1 MVCYIMHLKEKGMM
15 MSGFFITKLE
25 LDNHNDENVKPS
37 KIGFKKG
44 LNIVY
49 GGSNIGKTFMYQCID
64 YMLGGEEKPKTI
76 KESKDYIICQ
86 LDIETYTG
94 ETYILKR
101 ELRGDFFSLEGEK
114 VFKDNKKSILE
125 YLLKI
130 TNMEDKDIR
139 IDNNGKVGDLNF
151 EKLKKYFMIDEDSIL
166 VKKSHIMGETI
177 KDKNSF
183 KFLIT
188 QKDDSKIKSK
198 TPKINFDK
206 EEAQIKVLE
215 EDIIDIDEKI
225 QELKSTGL
233 FEIKEQLKNI
243 RSSISS
249 KQNKLKLI
257 QEALIKRYEEK
268 LLCPLC
274 NQSIGVAKFQEI
286 ISHSQVEDII
296 SSKDEENEKIEKL
309 NDELKL
315 LFIEEKKL
323 IEKLSQIDNLENIKK
338 KKIKRIKAIS
348 KNIEDSKK
356 ENETIIYP
364 NITTSNLKS
373 ITQTMFNILT
383 KIKFEKIT
391 SVEFLEEK
399 LDFAVNGDSREL
411 YGQGYRA
418 IIYTSFIVAILE
430 YLYELKSEIGFMMI
444 DSPFNAYEIKSDN
457 IDLAYNFY
465 SYLAFEN
472 SIINQRQIIFFENTE
487 PNNIFENHRRKLE
500 DSKGFLLGRNSHPN
514 LLN

>member
-1 MVCYIMHLKEKGMM
+1 

-37 KIGFKKG
+37 KIGFEKG

-64 YMLGGEEKPKTI
+64 YMLGGEEKPKAI

-101 ELRGDFFSLEGEK
+101 ELRGDSFSLEGKK
-114 VFKDNKKSILE
+114 VFKDNKTSILAF
-125 YLLKI
+125 LLKI

-139 IDNNGKVGDLNF
+139 VDNNGKIGDLNF

-198 TPKINFDK
+198 TPKSNFDK
-206 EEAQIKVLE
+206 EKAQINILE
-215 EDIIDIDEKI
+215 EDIVDIDKQI
-225 QELKSTGL
+225 QELKSQGL
-233 FEIKEQLKNI
+233 FEIKTRLKDIHNKI
-243 RSSISS
+243 AS
-249 KQNKLKLI
+249 KQKKLKLI
-257 QEALIKRYEEK
+257 KERIIKKYEEK

-274 NQSIGVAKFQEI
+274 NQSIGMATFQKI
-286 ISHSQVEDII
+286 ISHSQIEHIFLNMDKENSEQKDLED
-296 SSKDEENEKIEKL
+296 KL
-309 NDELKL
+309 DRL
-315 LFIEEKKL
+315 LIEEKEL
-323 IEKLSQIDNLENIKK
+323 LEKLFQIDSLENTKD
-338 KKIKRIKAIS
+338 KKIKRITALN
-348 KNIEDSKK
+348 KNIKDSNE
-356 ENETIIYP
+356 ENKTITYP
-364 NITTSNLKS
+364 HITTSNLKS
-373 ITQTMFNILT
+373 ITQTMLNILT
-383 KIKFEKIT
+383 KINFEKIT

-399 LDFAVNGDSREL
+399 LDFTVNGDNREL

-418 IIYTSFIVAILE
+418 IIYTSFLVAILE
-430 YLYELKSEIGFMMI
+430 YLYELESEIGFMMI
-444 DSPFNAYEIKSDN
+444 DSPFNAYEIKNDSV
-457 IDLAYNFY
+457 DLAYNFY

-472 SIINQRQIIFFENTE
+472 SVINQRQVIFFENTE
-487 PNNIFENHRRKLE
+487 PNNIFEDNRRKLE
-500 DSKGFLLGRNSHPN
+500 DSKGFLLGRNSHPS
-514 LLN
+514 LY